1 MNNLATLVLRL
12 DAASIGLDGLESIL
26 HNMPTKQ
33 EMKLVTDFD
42 KNDGDINRLG
52 KPERYVLSLASVPHL
67 SQRIQAM
74 LFKLNVD
81 ELHHGIADDTLKV
94 QKACTDLKNSNKFV
108 RLLGIVLEVG
118 NSLNK
123 GTNKGGAKGIQLS
136 SLMKLT
142 QTRTNSG
149 QTLLEY
155 IVVHIQRKCPEL
167 LKLHE
172 VRCCCCCCCCCCRF

>member
-1 MNNLATLVLRL
+1 MEDIASLVLRL
-12 DAASIGLDGLESIL
+12 EASAIGIDGLEAL
-26 HNMPTKQ
+26 LLNTPTKK
-33 EMKLVTDFD
+33 EIASVVAF
-42 KNDGDINRLG
+42 DGDQQRLG
-52 KPERYVLSLASVPHL
+52 KPEKYVLALSVVPHL
-67 SQRIQAM
+67 KARIQAM
-74 LFKLNVD
+74 LFKLNID
-81 ELHHGIADDTLKV
+81 EIYTSVTKDTTKV
-94 QKACTDLKNSNKFV
+94 MTACRDLKSSVKFV

-123 GTNKGGAKGIQLS
+123 GTSKGGAKGIQLD

-155 IVVHIQRKCPEL
+155 IVVHIKTKCPEL

-172 VRCCCCCCCCCCRF
+172 VSVCVCVLDILKIF

>member
-1 MNNLATLVLRL
+1 MT
-12 DAASIGLDGLESIL
+12 
-26 HNMPTKQ
+26 
-33 EMKLVTDFD
+33 
-42 KNDGDINRLG
+42 
-52 KPERYVLSLASVPHL
+52 
-67 SQRIQAM
+67 
-74 LFKLNVD
+74 
-81 ELHHGIADDTLKV
+81 
-94 QKACTDLKNSNKFV
+94 ACHDLKSSVKFV

-123 GTNKGGAKGIQLS
+123 GTSKGGAKGIQLD

-155 IVVHIQRKCPEL
+155 IVVHIRTKCPEL

-172 VRCCCCCCCCCCRF
+172 VSVFVCLCVCIGYFEDFFDLLCAKSPFKSSLFKQKKIQNKYSRCFMSFTLCFFWCTKFPFHLSFFVSFLLALSLFFFTFTFFFNQYSGFGIN